1 MNLIEEPAR
10 KVFLKQCSKLVLNIE
25 SELSRYK
32 KWVLTTTNK
41 SVSVRLVWIQGI
53 ITDVSYSYI
62 FCHD

>member
-10 KVFLKQCSKLVLNIE
+10 KVLLKQCSNLVFNTE

-32 KWVLTTTNK
+32 KWVLTTNNK
-41 SVSVRLVWIQGI
+41 SISVRLVWIQGI

-62 FCHD
+62 FCND